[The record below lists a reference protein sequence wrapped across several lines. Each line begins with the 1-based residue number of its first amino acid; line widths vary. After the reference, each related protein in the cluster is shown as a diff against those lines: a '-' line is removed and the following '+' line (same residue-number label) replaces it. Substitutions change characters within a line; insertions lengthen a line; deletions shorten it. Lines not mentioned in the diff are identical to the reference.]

1 MACGQFQLFLG
12 ELDGASHVVGDLLA
26 SLRRLTNGYQTPSD
40 GCASYQA
47 LFDGLAGLEAD
58 THRHVH
64 KENNLLF
71 PAVVALEARRGAST
85 R

>member
-1 MACGQFQLFLG
+1 MLR
-12 ELDGASHVVGDLLA
+12 EHDVVGDLLA
-26 SLRRLTNGYQTPSD
+26 SLRRLANGYQTPSD
-40 GCASYQA
+40 GCASYHA

-71 PAVVALEARRGAST
+71 PTVVALEARLAAGT